1 VARLVAVAVVDGLEP
16 VEVEVAHGHGA
27 AGLLGLAEAP
37 VGLGLE
43 AAPVRE
49 PGERVGVGQHQRPR
63 LGLLVLADVHERD
76 GQPAPEARRGDAE
89 PAAPARVG
97 RDAFSLTS
105 VPRASAS
112 PRRSRSSG
120 ASESGPSARRSRPGW
135 APNAWRAAAFANV
148 TLNRTPASAPSS
160 RAGAT
165 STTASRELPIT
176 ASRRSL
182 LDRSLGTA

>member
-1 VARLVAVAVVDGLEP
+1 MSANVTASPPQKRVAVT
-16 VEVEVAHGHGA
+16 
-27 AGLLGLAEAP
+27 
-37 VGLGLE
+37 
-43 AAPVRE
+43 RN
-49 PGERVGVGQHQRPR
+49 
-63 LGLLVLADVHERD
+63 
-76 GQPAPEARRGDAE
+76 QP
-89 PAAPARVG
+89 APARVG

-165 STTASRELPIT
+165 SLYAT
-176 ASRRSL
+176 RSTHGSSAL
-182 LDRSLGTA
+182 LARGGDEHDGVARAADHGLEEVPVGPEPGHRVEQEQQEAVPCRGEQAHPDARGV